1 MDESRRPF
9 DYATAAGIAIL
20 FAIGV
25 WGYVTLPPRIP
36 THFNLAGQATNWGAS
51 WTILALPLSG
61 AFVALLLWVVPKFQ
75 IRPNLPFRVPEDRQ
89 DVVNALTSQM
99 TAALSFAIVSFF
111 IPIELELI
119 AAARNAS
126 LSFLILPTV
135 FAMLVCTLWCVGFYI
150 ARMYRAS
157 R

>member
-1 MDESRRPF
+1 MDESRQPF
-9 DYATAAGIAIL
+9 DYATGAGIAIL

-36 THFNLAGQATNWGAS
+36 THFNLAGQATSWGSS
-51 WTILALPLSG
+51 WTVLALPLSG

-89 DVVNALTSQM
+89 DVVNALTRQM
-99 TAALSFAIVSFF
+99 TTALSFAIVLFF
-111 IPIELELI
+111 IAIELELI
-119 AAARNAS
+119 AGARNAS
-126 LSFLILPTV
+126 LSILILPTV
-135 FAMLVCTLWCVGFYI
+135 FAMLVCTLWCAGFYI
-150 ARMYRAS
+150 FRMYRAS